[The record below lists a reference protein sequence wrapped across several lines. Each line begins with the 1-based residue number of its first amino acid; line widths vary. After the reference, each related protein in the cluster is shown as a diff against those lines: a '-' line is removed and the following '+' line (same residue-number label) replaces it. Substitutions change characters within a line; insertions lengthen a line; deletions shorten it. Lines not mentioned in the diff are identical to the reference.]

1 MRKLDSSKYQTL
13 SYLNQFAYLVMIIL
27 LIVFVCLVT
36 SVFGDTGIVS
46 LLWLFVVLG
55 VTCLIG
61 IVLAIVMEIKLLLVI
76 KNEKNI
82 LIDFLLDPRLGAQ
95 DENKILRVMLPTKLQ
110 RLLLF
115 ENGSLF
121 KIMSETDMS
130 IDYDNDIVVLNSRS
144 ILRSFLMDILLCLK
158 LFSIGFCLCLMS
170 MIPLALSSQ
179 FRSLTLVVFVPILL
193 IIFVAYYFIRND
205 MNLFMAYRKILLMQD
220 ETELLQNFDYQN
232 NYCYWSDY
240 MTTRKQLVAE
250 KFEVMKQ
257 LNNGEVDKLAYDYFS
272 QDKFLKR
279 LSGNR
284 TFVNDVDILS
294 DNQLVK
300 QAIKADIEN
309 LKRYPELESITEQL
323 SKKYVVDF
331 DLQIQTNNKEI

>member
-95 DENKILRVMLPTKLQ
+95 DENKILQIMLPSKLQ
-110 RLLLF
+110 RILLF
-115 ENGSLF
+115 EKGALF

-130 IDYDNDIVVLNSRS
+130 IDKDNDVVVLNSRS

>member
-1 MRKLDSSKYQTL
+1 M
-13 SYLNQFAYLVMIIL
+13 
-27 LIVFVCLVT
+27 T

-95 DENKILRVMLPTKLQ
+95 DENKILQIMLPSKLQ
-110 RLLLF
+110 RILLF
-115 ENGSLF
+115 EKGALF

-130 IDYDNDIVVLNSRS
+130 IDKDNDVVVLNSRS

>member
-1 MRKLDSSKYQTL
+1 MK
-13 SYLNQFAYLVMIIL
+13 
-27 LIVFVCLVT
+27 
-36 SVFGDTGIVS
+36 
-46 LLWLFVVLG
+46 
-55 VTCLIG
+55 
-61 IVLAIVMEIKLLLVI
+61 
-76 KNEKNI
+76 KNI

-95 DENKILRVMLPTKLQ
+95 NENKILQIMLPSKLQ
-110 RLLLF
+110 RILLF
-115 ENGSLF
+115 EKGALF

-130 IDYDNDIVVLNSRS
+130 IDKDNDVVVLNSRS

-220 ETELLQNFDYQN
+220 ETEFLQNFDYQN

>member
-1 MRKLDSSKYQTL
+1 
-13 SYLNQFAYLVMIIL
+13 MIIL

-61 IVLAIVMEIKLLLVI
+61 IVLAIVMEFKLLLVI

-95 DENKILRVMLPTKLQ
+95 DENKILQIMLSSKLQ
-110 RLLLF
+110 RILLF
-115 ENGSLF
+115 EKGSLF

-130 IDYDNDIVVLNSRS
+130 IDNENDVVVLNSRS

-170 MIPLALSSQ
+170 IISLALSPQ
-179 FRSLTLVVFVPILL
+179 FRSITWVVFVPILFV
-193 IIFVAYYFIRND
+193 IFVAYYFIRND
-205 MNLFMAYRKILLMQD
+205 INGFMAYRKMLLMQD

-257 LNNGEVDKLAYDYFS
+257 VNDSRVDELVYDYFS
-272 QDKFLKR
+272 QDKFLNR

-284 TFVNDVDILS
+284 AFVNDVDFLA

-300 QAIKADIEN
+300 QEIKADIES
-309 LKRYPELESITEQL
+309 LKHYPELQSIAEQL
-323 SKKYVVDF
+323 TKKYVIDF
-331 DLQIQTNNKEI
+331 DLQIQTYNKEI

>member
-1 MRKLDSSKYQTL
+1 
-13 SYLNQFAYLVMIIL
+13 MIIL

-95 DENKILRVMLPTKLQ
+95 DENKILQIMLSSKLQ
-110 RLLLF
+110 RILLF
-115 ENGSLF
+115 EKGSLF